1 MTDIFT
7 GADGLIRPI
16 WANDDGLMRNYYDT
30 EWGVPVVSEQGVFE
44 RACIEGFQAGLSW
57 RTILV
62 KREAFREVF
71 AGFDPDVV
79 ATFTEDDVVRLAQDA
94 RIIRH
99 TGKIRAAISN
109 AQATIALRER
119 AAAGEEGLQGFT
131 LRNGLDVAPG
141 LPALVWGFMPEHS
154 PAPRVLSDIPTQDTT
169 SAALAKALKKNGFK
183 FIGPTSAYALMEAI
197 GIVDTHLIDSHRR
210 GVSKLWDAH
219 GAPLQA
225 S

>member
-1 MTDIFT
+1 MPDTFIGT
-7 GADGLIRPI
+7 DGLTRPI
-16 WANDDGLMRNYYDT
+16 WANDDGLMRDYYDT
-30 EWGVPVVSEQGVFE
+30 EWGVPVVSEKGVFE
-44 RACIEGFQAGLSW
+44 RACLEGFQAGLSW

-62 KREAFREVF
+62 KREAFRAVF

-79 ATFTEDDVVRLAQDA
+79 ATFNEDDVVRLSQDA

-99 TGKIRAAISN
+99 PGKIRAAISN
-109 AQATIALRER
+109 AQATLKLRER
-119 AAAGEEGLQGFT
+119 AASGEEGLQGFT
-131 LRNGLDVAPG
+131 LRNGLKVEPG

-154 PAPRVLSDIPTQDTT
+154 PAPSSFAEVPTQDET
-169 SAALAKALKKNGFK
+169 SASLAKALKKNGFK

-197 GIVDTHLIDSHRR
+197 GLVDTHLVSSHRR
-210 GVSKLWDAH
+210 GVSKLWDVN